1 MKIFW
6 SWQSDTD
13 GKTGRFFVR
22 DALEEAIKQ
31 LKQPPD
37 VEEPDERDLH
47 DGIHLDH
54 DRKDISGTP
63 SIADVIF
70 KKINN
75 ADVFI
80 ADVTPVA
87 SLTRLKPVEGEE
99 PEKKL
104 INPNVAIEYGYAVR
118 AVTDELILLVQNL
131 HYGNRRDLPFD
142 LQHKGSP
149 I

>member
-63 SIADVIF
+63 SIAEVIF
-70 KKINN
+70 KKINKGRK
-75 ADVFI
+75 A
-80 ADVTPVA
+80 
-87 SLTRLKPVEGEE
+87 RLDGDGGS
-99 PEKKL
+99 
-104 INPNVAIEYGYAVR
+104 ARSATTDQGY
-118 AVTDELILLVQNL
+118 TQ
-131 HYGNRRDLPFD
+131 
-142 LQHKGSP
+142 
-149 I
+149 